1 MIVGI
6 FGKDASI
13 RKNANEYIKT
23 LSTVT
28 DRLYDYSCNLEE
40 IKALAEKVSLFG
52 DKTVVYGEN
61 IFGTVAKEG
70 EALLTS
76 CKESETIF
84 IFDEIE
90 EEAENKK
97 LLLKWADHFFDAGS
111 AKKKKEFPSALCHAI
126 KRRDKKTAWVELM
139 KVHDGEA
146 ELVHGAV
153 LWQMKIVW
161 QDILAGDKSPYNME
175 EIQKKNKE
183 LVVMFHRAH
192 MGKSSLK
199 DEMERWVLGI

>member
-76 CKESETIF
+76 CKESDRQTP
-84 IFDEIE
+84 
-90 EEAENKK
+90 
-97 LLLKWADHFFDAGS
+97 H
-111 AKKKKEFPSALCHAI
+111 I
-126 KRRDKKTAWVELM
+126 KYGV
-139 KVHDGEA
+139 G
-146 ELVHGAV
+146 
-153 LWQMKIVW
+153 Q
-161 QDILAGDKSPYNME
+161 
-175 EIQKKNKE
+175 
-183 LVVMFHRAH
+183 
-192 MGKSSLK
+192 
-199 DEMERWVLGI
+199 